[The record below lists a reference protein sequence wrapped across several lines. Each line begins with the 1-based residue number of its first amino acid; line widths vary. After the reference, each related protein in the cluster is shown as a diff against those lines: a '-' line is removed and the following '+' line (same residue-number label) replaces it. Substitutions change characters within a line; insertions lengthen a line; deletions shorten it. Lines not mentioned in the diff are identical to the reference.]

1 MFSSIAAQRAS
12 CLWLIRAC
20 RRKPLRKPLRC
31 EQTRRF
37 VRGQDDKCSV
47 SRRIGFPL
55 WSLSCTSAISIEYVI
70 SLLAR
75 SLSFPYDYIATPILI
90 VVESVLVERD
100 GLTGTPAR
108 HTTATLG
115 LFITPTGIKGTAA

>member
-1 MFSSIAAQRAS
+1 MLGLPSHRLS
-12 CLWLIRAC
+12 
-20 RRKPLRKPLRC
+20 PLVALLHLGNLYRVC
-31 EQTRRF
+31 H
-37 VRGQDDKCSV
+37 
-47 SRRIGFPL
+47 
-55 WSLSCTSAISIEYVI
+55 
-70 SLLAR
+70 LLAR
-75 SLSFPYDYIATPILI
+75 SVSSFPYDYIATPILI